1 MDTLRMLPN
10 ALPAPLPACLQSVEI
25 ANTRSTGI
33 EVRNGANLIIQ
44 DNYLHDLG
52 GSGMVLGGGARNVL
66 VQRNVIRGFADR
78 GILLGSDQTEAQ
90 YMSATFAA
98 LFDPEWHDNINST
111 VRHNVVSNGLGAGI
125 AFYSARDATVYN
137 NTFANNSA
145 TMHAGVI
152 LNVSP
157 KQISLTQVS
166 TGGWAQSAHHSTSL
180 QCVQCACAVQ
190 TACTAAHQI
199 SNHVQNGFNLSNQ
212 GRSIHCP
219 RLAAAQFHQV
229 LSRIAPTPC
238 NRPANAAGG
247 RGSQPQHQLLQ
258 QHRDH
263 GSRISTSHGG
273 VPHHGWYNALRTS
286 RLLQPQRHLLPSP
299 TARHR
304 PPHLPHLPHLWAGRS
319 RQYSRHEQSP
329 WHA

>member
-1 MDTLRMLPN
+1 M
-10 ALPAPLPACLQSVEI
+10 
-25 ANTRSTGI
+25 
-33 EVRNGANLIIQ
+33 RNGANLIIQ

-78 GILLGSDQTEAQ
+78 GILLGSDRTEAQ
-90 YMSATFAA
+90 YMSAMFAA

-125 AFYSARDATVYN
+125 AFYSARDAIVYN

-180 QCVQCACAVQ
+180 QCVHCVCAVQ

-199 SNHVQNGFNLSNQ
+199 SNRVQNGFNLSNQ

-219 RLAAAQFHQV
+219 RLAAAQFH
-229 LSRIAPTPC
+229 LS
-238 NRPANAAGG
+238 
-247 RGSQPQHQLLQ
+247 
-258 QHRDH
+258 
-263 GSRISTSHGG
+263 SH
-273 VPHHGWYNALRTS
+273 A
-286 RLLQPQRHLLPSP
+286 
-299 TARHR
+299 
-304 PPHLPHLPHLWAGRS
+304 
-319 RQYSRHEQSP
+319 
-329 WHA
+329 

>member
-1 MDTLRMLPN
+1 M
-10 ALPAPLPACLQSVEI
+10 
-25 ANTRSTGI
+25 
-33 EVRNGANLIIQ
+33 RNGANLIIQ

-78 GILLGSDQTEAQ
+78 GILLGSDRTEAQ

-125 AFYSARDATVYN
+125 AFYSARDAIVYN

-166 TGGWAQSAHHSTSL
+166 SEGRPQSAHHSTNLHCVPVRHGALYVRDANRLFCCPSDHRSHVERL
-180 QCVQCACAVQ
+180 QLQKPGAF
-190 TACTAAHQI
+190 H
-199 SNHVQNGFNLSNQ
+199 
-212 GRSIHCP
+212 P
-219 RLAAAQFHQV
+219 RLVSSQVHQSSHE
-229 LSRIAPTPC
+229 LPLLNIEC
-238 NRPANAAGG
+238 N
-247 RGSQPQHQLLQ
+247 
-258 QHRDH
+258 
-263 GSRISTSHGG
+263 
-273 VPHHGWYNALRTS
+273 
-286 RLLQPQRHLLPSP
+286 
-299 TARHR
+299 
-304 PPHLPHLPHLWAGRS
+304 
-319 RQYSRHEQSP
+319 
-329 WHA
+329 